1 MGCLKYCDRM
11 VNRVDPEHTALYEQ
25 SDLCLLGL
33 LCHDSV
39 SIF

>member
-11 VNRVDPEHTALYEQ
+11 VNSVDPEQTAVYMH

-33 LCHDSV
+33 LCHDTV